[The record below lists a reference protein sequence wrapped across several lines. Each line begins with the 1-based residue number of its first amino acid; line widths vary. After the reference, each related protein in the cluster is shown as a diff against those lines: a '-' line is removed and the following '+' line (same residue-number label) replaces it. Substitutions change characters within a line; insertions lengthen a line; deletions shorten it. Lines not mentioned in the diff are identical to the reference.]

1 MERTINHG
9 KLELESAADFP
20 WVFICASHIGLMIKM

>member
-20 WVFICASHIGLMIKM
+20 WVLYVLQILNND